1 MIQGGTFPYV
11 EYLNI
16 HANIS
21 QDPCVD
27 PDNAT
32 DAGSEDLVL
41 NQDLVNSRLAEVG
54 FPPKRLVQR
63 SKGEVVFFLMDPC
76 RSLIKSLCFYA

>member
-32 DAGSEDLVL
+32 DAGTEDLVL
-41 NQDLVNSRLAEVG
+41 NQDLVNSRLAEVC
-54 FPPKRLVQR
+54 
-63 SKGEVVFFLMDPC
+63 FFLLNEGFKGQKVKLF
-76 RSLIKSLCFYA
+76 SF